1 MLGGQPI
8 NLIVNG
14 SFENVTGLATDPF
27 GFVGIRSI
35 PGWTTADPNARIE
48 VYNVNPEASQP
59 ASDGR
64 NALDLEGSPGNIR
77 IGQNIQN
84 LVAGESYQLNF
95 DVTDSESLTAVD
107 GPNENVV
114 DVFFG
119 GQLIATIDPSNVGES
134 EFETISLTLV
144 AGSGNGS
151 DRLEFQGR
159 GPEDNI
165 GVGLDNVQLFA
176 LTPAG
181 EMAAAQGVPNG
192 DDVIDGGE
200 GADQIFG
207 NGGND
212 TITGGE
218 GNDTIFGDFGSGASG
233 AGDLNQIMNGSFE
246 DVSGLTSTFYGFVGT
261 GSIPG
266 WTTSDPNDEIDIHN
280 DGRDGQVA
288 TDGANWLDLEA
299 SPGNIRIGQ
308 DVQGLVAGEGY
319 ELTFDVSDGGS
330 LPFDGPDENLL
341 NVYWGGQLVATI
353 DPSNVNKSNFETIT
367 LNLVAGA
374 GNGSDRLEFEGTG
387 REDNLGV
394 AVDNVSLSLVP
405 TTDAGIAAALEGR
418 GAGDDLIDGGTGD
431 DAIVAGGGNDT
442 ITGGAG
448 ADQMQGGSGD
458 DVFVVSS
465 ATDGAGDVIIG
476 GNGPEDAT
484 DNDILDL
491 TGAGPVTIS
500 LSDDATDEGASTGTV
515 TFSNGAVLN
524 FSQIETIITDPI
536 DLAPVAGDD
545 VASVDEDGVVTI
557 DVLANDSDPDG
568 DALTITRAVV
578 PPEQGTVE
586 IVGDQ
591 LVFTP
596 AENFNGEA
604 TISYTVADPAG
615 NTDGASVTVT
625 VAPVNDAPDA
635 VNDTATTDEE
645 VQITI
650 DVLANDSD
658 VDGDALTIT
667 AASVPTAQGTVE
679 IVGNQLVFTPA
690 EDFFGP
696 ATISYAIT
704 DGNGGTDVAEVTV
717 DVRNVN
723 DAPVATNDIATTDED
738 VAVVVDLLGNDSDVD
753 GDPLRI
759 GTVSVD
765 PAQGTVVD
773 NGDGTVTFT
782 PAPNFN
788 GPATITYTVVDD
800 AGGADTGTAT
810 VNVSSVID
818 PPNAVNDTAT
828 TDEDTPVTIDVLA
841 NDTDPDNQAL
851 TITAATVPA
860 AQGTVE
866 VVGNQLVFTPAE
878 NFNGEATITYS
889 IVDTDGA
896 TDTATVAV
904 TVTPVNDA
912 PVALDDIATTDEDV
926 AVVVD
931 LLGNDSDVDGD
942 PLRIGTVSVDPAQGS
957 VVDNGDGTVTFTP
970 APDFNGPATIT
981 YTVVD
986 DAGGEDSGTATVNV
1000 GAVNDAPIAENDTAT
1015 TDEDTPVTI
1024 DVLANDSDPDSDP
1037 LTIIAAS
1044 VPAAQGDVD
1053 VVGNQLV
1060 FTPAE
1065 NFTGTATISY
1075 TVSDG
1080 NGLTDTATVAVE
1092 VGGVNDAPDAVNDTA
1107 ETPFETPVTID
1118 VLANDSDP
1126 ENDPLTVTLT
1136 SVSPTQGTVAIV
1148 GNQLVFTP
1156 ADGFSGPATISYTL
1170 SDGSLIDTA
1179 EVIVTVGADPFP
1191 SDGVVDGEETAE
1203 DMGLGYDD
1211 SNAPNDG
1218 GGDQIT
1224 DGADVIDGNGGDD
1237 TINAAGGDD
1246 TVDGG
1251 TGDDVI
1257 AGGLGDDVI
1266 AGGEGADTLE
1276 GEEGADTIIG
1286 GAGDDVI
1293 EGGDG
1298 DDITYGDDAQG
1309 FGTLSVPDQI
1319 ADQDGAGGDDLFI
1332 GGLGADQSWGEGGND
1347 TLAVG
1352 SAANGAGDI
1361 FVAGNGPDDT
1371 TDNDVLD
1378 LRGAGPVVIDASPDA
1393 TDDGAQ
1399 SGTVTFADGSVL
1411 TFFQVETILTDPDGV
1426 VDGEETG
1433 EEMLPG
1439 YDDSNAPTDGG
1450 GDVIGAGD
1458 DVIDGNGGDDTI
1470 DAGLGNDTVDGGTGD
1485 DVIGGGEGDDLLA
1498 GGLGDD
1504 EIEGGEG
1511 ADDILGG
1518 DGADTLVGGAGVD
1531 TLDGGDGDDLIA
1543 VGGADQA
1550 TGGDGDDVFVLDQTD
1565 PAPDVDVTLDGGS
1578 DGTEGNGAGPEN
1590 GDAGD
1595 ILDLSDQPG
1604 DLTVVLG
1611 PNPESGTV
1619 DGLDADDTPDVTFDE
1634 IEKLL
1639 TGTGNDTIDGGDATT
1654 PIDVDTGAGDDDVT
1668 GGAGDDTIA
1677 AGPGDDRVDAGAGDD
1692 DDTGGAGDDVIDGG
1706 AGDDVLDGG
1715 DDDDSLS
1722 GGDGADSLIGDDGS
1736 DTLAGGEGPDT
1747 LEGGTGD
1754 DDLLAG
1760 AGDLADGGA
1769 GDDEFRIDPT
1779 LSGTDPITIIGG
1791 ETDEEAVIDPTNN
1804 PLGRI
1809 GDTLDLSGLDV
1820 VSVTFDPTDPSFDPV
1835 TGVGESGTVVFNNA
1849 AGEPVTINFS
1859 EIENVIFD
1867 PLPDGVVD
1875 GEETSEE
1882 MGLGYDDSNDP
1893 TDGGGDQITNGDDVI
1908 DGNGGND
1915 TINAG
1920 DGNDTV
1926 DGGIGNDVVN
1936 GAEGDD
1942 VVDGGAGDDLVTGG
1956 AGNDTVLG
1964 GDGDDELRGNEGN
1977 DLVDGGE
1984 GNDSMGGAEGDDT
1997 LLGGTGTDTLSGG
2010 SGDDVLDGGA
2020 DDDTLNG
2027 DSGDD
2032 SITDLEG
2039 NNLIDA
2045 GTLGLPDRGFPI
2057 VGNADTDPTD
2067 DRDTVT
2073 TGAGN
2078 DTISTGDDADVID
2091 AGDGN
2096 NVIDAGFDDDLIT
2109 SGSGDDSII
2118 SGEGSDTIEAGAG
2131 NDTIFGGVGPTVG
2144 DLVNL
2149 IDDNVVPLRDDP
2161 ILDNGD
2167 DLIDAGDGDDL
2178 VFGEDDNDTI
2188 LGGAGNDT
2196 LDGGIDDDVIE
2207 GGAGDDLV
2215 IGGQGADSLSGGLGN
2230 DTFTIGDF
2238 TDPIYGD
2245 TYKEGLGDTIFGG
2258 EDPDGNDVDVLDL
2271 SAAGPL
2277 RIDYDATDPTFDP
2290 TSGVGESGTVT
2301 FFTDATQTTVAGT
2314 LSFAEI
2320 ENVIPC
2326 FTPGTLI
2333 ATPRG
2338 EVPVDSLREG
2348 DRVITRDNG
2357 IQEIRWV
2364 GNRTLSRDELALNP
2378 SLKPILIKAGSLGQG
2393 LPERDMVVSPQHR
2406 LLIAGDRT
2414 QLYFDESEVLVAAKH
2429 LVNNG
2434 AIQTLET
2441 LRTTYIHFM
2450 FDRHEVVLSDG
2461 AWTESFQPGD
2471 QTLGAMG
2478 QAARD
2483 EIVALFPE
2491 LATAEGVA
2499 DYAAARRALKAHE
2512 AKLLQL

>member
-27 GFVGIRSI
+27 GFVGIGSI

-64 NALDLEGSPGNIR
+64 NALDREGSPGNIR

-119 GQLIATIDPSNVGES
+119 GELIATIDPSNVGES

-181 EMAAAQGVPNG
+181 ELAAAQGAPNG

-207 NGGND
+207 NGGDD
-212 TITGGE
+212 TITGGA
-218 GNDTIFGDFGSGASG
+218 GNDTIFGDFGTELSGTP
-233 AGDLNQIMNGSFE
+233 DLNQIVNGSFE

-280 DGRDGQVA
+280 DSRDGQVA

-308 DVQGLVAGEGY
+308 DVQGLVAGEAY

-353 DPSNVNKSNFETIT
+353 DPSNVNESNFETIT

-476 GNGPEDAT
+476 GNGPDDAT

-568 DALTITRAVV
+568 DALTITGAVV

-615 NTDGASVTVT
+615 NTDGASITVT
-625 VAPVNDAPDA
+625 VAPVNDPPDA

-645 VQITI
+645 APITI
-650 DVLANDSD
+650 DVLGNDTD

-704 DGNGGTDVAEVTV
+704 DGNGGTDVAEVMV

-765 PAQGTVVD
+765 PAQGSVVD

-800 AGGADTGTAT
+800 AGGEDTGTAT

-841 NDTDPDNQAL
+841 NDSDPDNQAL

-1107 ETPFETPVTID
+1107 ETAFETPVTID

-1126 ENDPLTVTLT
+1126 ENDPLTVTLA

-1251 TGDDVI
+1251 IGDDVI

-1319 ADQDGAGGDDLFI
+1319 ADQDGEGGDDLFI

-1439 YDDSNAPTDGG
+1439 YTDPQTDQIDGTDGL
-1450 GDVIGAGD
+1450 D
-1458 DVIDGNGGDDTI
+1458 DVIEGNGGDDTI
-1470 DAGLGNDTVDGGTGD
+1470 NGGLGSDTISGGTGD
-1485 DVIGGGEGDDLLA
+1485 DVISGGNTPDGDALSGDEGNDTLLGGGGDDTLDGGIGDDRLEGGTGNDAMQGGDGVDTLIGGSGDDTLAGGEGADELSGGAGADQIDGGEGDDTVLA
-1498 GGLGDD
+1498 GGDNDTVTGGAGDD
-1504 EIEGGEG
+1504 VTAGEAGDDSLQGDEG
-1511 ADDILGG
+1511 DDLINGNFG
-1518 DGADTLVGGAGVD
+1518 TDTLVGGAGND
-1531 TLDGGDGDDLIA
+1531 TLSGDGDDDLI
-1543 VGGADQA
+1543 
-1550 TGGDGDDVFVLDQTD
+1550 
-1565 PAPDVDVTLDGGS
+1565 
-1578 DGTEGNGAGPEN
+1578 
-1590 GDAGD
+1590 
-1595 ILDLSDQPG
+1595 I
-1604 DLTVVLG
+1604 
-1611 PNPESGTV
+1611 
-1619 DGLDADDTPDVTFDE
+1619 
-1634 IEKLL
+1634 
-1639 TGTGNDTIDGGDATT
+1639 
-1654 PIDVDTGAGDDDVT
+1654 
-1668 GGAGDDTIA
+1668 GGAGDSIFGAADSDTIVIDQDELDA
-1677 AGPGDDRVDAGAGDD
+1677 TGDNTAPISVDGGTTGDDR
-1692 DDTGGAGDDVIDGG
+1692 
-1706 AGDDVLDGG
+1706 
-1715 DDDDSLS
+1715 
-1722 GGDGADSLIGDDGS
+1722 
-1736 DTLAGGEGPDT
+1736 
-1747 LEGGTGD
+1747 
-1754 DDLLAG
+1754 
-1760 AGDLADGGA
+1760 
-1769 GDDEFRIDPT
+1769 
-1779 LSGTDPITIIGG
+1779 
-1791 ETDEEAVIDPTNN
+1791 
-1804 PLGRI
+1804 
-1809 GDTLDLSGLDV
+1809 DTLDLSDF
-1820 VSVTFDPTDPSFDPV
+1820 VSFRNLTQTPDPDGDST
-1835 TGVGESGTVVFNNA
+1835 SGTVEVQNA
-1849 AGEPVTINFS
+1849 DGEWVPVTFA
-1859 EIENVIFD
+1859 EIETLIL
-1867 PLPDGVVD
+1867 PPAAPDGVVD
-1875 GEETSEE
+1875 GEETGEE

-1908 DGNGGND
+1908 DGNGGDD

-1997 LLGGTGTDTLSGG
+1997 LLGGAGADTLSGG

-2109 SGSGDDSII
+2109 SGSGDDTIV

-2338 EVPVDSLREG
+2338 EVPVESLREG

-2483 EIVALFPE
+2483 EIVALFPD